1 MQNNGLP
8 VDRSRSLLHR
18 ANQAFFFVGGFG
30 VASWAPLVPL
40 LKARLGV
47 AEDVLGLLLLCIGV
61 GSLVTMPFAGVLAGH
76 FGCRRVIAVDSLA
89 FAALLVA
96 LARVDNIVLAVPTLL
111 LFGSSMGII
120 DVTINIH
127 AVRVEQLLKRCVMS
141 GMHALWSVGGFMGA
155 GLFGVW
161 MALGFTPLG
170 ATACSAGIIVLLV
183 LAFARFLLA
192 GRSAPEG
199 RALAVPHGIVA
210 FVAAVAGISFLVEGV
225 VMDWSGVFL
234 TEVRAMD
241 MSLAGTGFAVFSAAM
256 LLMRLLGDAI
266 VNRLGARRV
275 VFFGSVIA
283 IAGFLLV
290 IVSSSAWLIFPGFF
304 AIGFGCANIVPI
316 FFSLMG
322 KQQDMTINAAVA
334 AVSTCGYLGVLMGP
348 AAIGFIAHSTS
359 LLASF
364 ALLAVLL
371 FVQLLIGLHVFRKVA

>member
-1 MQNNGLP
+1 MKVDILP
-8 VDRSRSLLHR
+8 VERSRSILHR

-47 AEDVLGLLLLCIGV
+47 ADDVLGLLLLCIGI
-61 GSLVTMPFAGVLAGH
+61 GSLVTMPVAGALAGR
-76 FGCRRVIAVDSLA
+76 FGCRRVIAVDSLV
-89 FAALLVA
+89 FAALLAA
-96 LARVDNIVLAVPTLL
+96 LTMVDSIYLAVLALL
-111 LFGSSMGII
+111 AFGSAMGII
-120 DVTINIH
+120 DVTVNIH
-127 AVRVEQLLKRCVMS
+127 AVRVEQLLKKRVMS

-161 MALGFTPLG
+161 MALGLTPLG
-170 ATACSAGIIVLLV
+170 ATACSSGIIVLLV
-183 LAFARFLLA
+183 LAFARFLLT
-192 GRSAPEG
+192 GRSASEG
-199 RALAVPHGIVA
+199 RVLAVPRGIVA
-210 FVAAVAGISFLVEGV
+210 FVAMVAGISFLVEGA

-241 MSLAGTGFAVFSAAM
+241 MSLAGTGFAVFSVAM
-256 LLMRLLGDAI
+256 LVMRLFGDRL

-290 IVSSSAWLIFPGFF
+290 ILSPAASLVFLGFF
-304 AIGFGCANIVPI
+304 AVGFGCANIVPI

-322 KQQDMTINAAVA
+322 RQKDMPLNTAVA
-334 AVSTCGYLGVLMGP
+334 AVSTCGYLGILMGP

-371 FVQLLIGLHVFRKVA
+371 FVQLLVGLHVFRKVA

>member
-1 MQNNGLP
+1 
-8 VDRSRSLLHR
+8 
-18 ANQAFFFVGGFG
+18 
-30 VASWAPLVPL
+30 
-40 LKARLGV
+40 
-47 AEDVLGLLLLCIGV
+47 
-61 GSLVTMPFAGVLAGH
+61 
-76 FGCRRVIAVDSLA
+76 
-89 FAALLVA
+89 
-96 LARVDNIVLAVPTLL
+96 
-111 LFGSSMGII
+111 
-120 DVTINIH
+120 
-127 AVRVEQLLKRCVMS
+127 
-141 GMHALWSVGGFMGA
+141 
-155 GLFGVW
+155 
-161 MALGFTPLG
+161 
-170 ATACSAGIIVLLV
+170 
-183 LAFARFLLA
+183 
-192 GRSAPEG
+192 
-199 RALAVPHGIVA
+199 
-210 FVAAVAGISFLVEGV
+210 
-225 VMDWSGVFL
+225 
-234 TEVRAMD
+234 MD

-371 FVQLLIGLHVFRKVA
+371 FVQLLIGLHVFRRVA

>member
-1 MQNNGLP
+1 MKVDTLP

-30 VASWAPLVPL
+30 TASWAPLVPL

-47 AEDVLGLLLLCIGV
+47 ADDVLGLLLLCIGI
-61 GSLVTMPFAGVLAGH
+61 GSLVTMPFAGALAGR
-76 FGCRRVIAVDSLA
+76 FGCRRVIAVDSLVFA
-89 FAALLVA
+89 SLLAALAMVDSIYLAMPA
-96 LARVDNIVLAVPTLL
+96 LLA
-111 LFGSSMGII
+111 FGSAMGII
-120 DVTINIH
+120 DVTVNIH
-127 AVRVEQLLKRCVMS
+127 AVRVEQLLKKRVMS

-161 MALGFTPLG
+161 MALGLTPLG
-170 ATACSAGIIVLLV
+170 ATACSSAIIVLLV

-192 GRSAPEG
+192 GRSATEG
-199 RALAVPHGIVA
+199 RVLAVPRGIVA
-210 FVAAVAGISFLVEGV
+210 FVAAVAGISFLVEGA

-241 MSLAGTGFAVFSAAM
+241 MSLAGTGFSVFSAAM
-256 LLMRLLGDAI
+256 LVMRLFGDRL

-290 IVSSSAWLIFPGFF
+290 ILSPLAPLLFLGFF
-304 AIGFGCANIVPI
+304 AVGFGCANIVPI

-322 KQQDMTINAAVA
+322 RQKDMPLNTAVA
-334 AVSTCGYLGVLMGP
+334 AVSTCGYLGILMGP

-371 FVQLLIGLHVFRKVA
+371 FIQLLVGLHVFRKVA

>member
-1 MQNNGLP
+1 MQNNSLP
-8 VDRSRSLLHR
+8 VEYSRSLLHR

-76 FGCRRVIAVDSLA
+76 FGCRRVIAVDSLV

-127 AVRVEQLLKRCVMS
+127 AVRVEQLLKRRVMS

-170 ATACSAGIIVLLV
+170 ATACSD
-183 LAFARFLLA
+183 
-192 GRSAPEG
+192 
-199 RALAVPHGIVA
+199 GIVA
-210 FVAAVAGISFLVEGV
+210 FVAAVAGISFLVEGA

-290 IVSSSAWLIFPGFF
+290 IVSSSAWLIFSGFF

-371 FVQLLIGLHVFRKVA
+371 FVQLLIGLHVFRKVV

>member
-1 MQNNGLP
+1 
-8 VDRSRSLLHR
+8 
-18 ANQAFFFVGGFG
+18 
-30 VASWAPLVPL
+30 
-40 LKARLGV
+40 
-47 AEDVLGLLLLCIGV
+47 
-61 GSLVTMPFAGVLAGH
+61 
-76 FGCRRVIAVDSLA
+76 
-89 FAALLVA
+89 
-96 LARVDNIVLAVPTLL
+96 
-111 LFGSSMGII
+111 
-120 DVTINIH
+120 
-127 AVRVEQLLKRCVMS
+127 
-141 GMHALWSVGGFMGA
+141 MHALWSMGGFLGA
-155 GLFGVW
+155 GLFTVW
-161 MALGFTPLG
+161 HSLGLTALG
-170 ATACSAGIIVLLV
+170 ATACSSTLMVILV
-183 LAFARFLLA
+183 LAFMRFLLA
-192 GRSAPEG
+192 GRSESG
-199 RALAVPHGIVA
+199 GKKLAVPRGIVVFIA
-210 FVAAVAGISFLVEGV
+210 LVAGISFLVEGA

-234 TEVRAMD
+234 TEVRSMD
-241 MSLAGTGFAVFSAAM
+241 MSLAGTGFASFSAAM

-364 ALLAVLL
+364 AHDRGV
-371 FVQLLIGLHVFRKVA
+371 VAMFPPTPWQRRWGTSHRFPDFCGDATAFPSCFAPANSRGSWPPPPW

>member
-1 MQNNGLP
+1 M
-8 VDRSRSLLHR
+8 
-18 ANQAFFFVGGFG
+18 
-30 VASWAPLVPL
+30 
-40 LKARLGV
+40 
-47 AEDVLGLLLLCIGV
+47 
-61 GSLVTMPFAGVLAGH
+61 
-76 FGCRRVIAVDSLA
+76 
-89 FAALLVA
+89 A

-127 AVRVEQLLKRCVMS
+127 AVRVEQLLKRRVMS

-210 FVAAVAGISFLVEGV
+210 FVAAVAGISFLVEGA

-283 IAGFLLV
+283 IA
-290 IVSSSAWLIFPGFF
+290 VSYTHLTLPTNSR
-304 AIGFGCANIVPI
+304 V
-316 FFSLMG
+316 
-322 KQQDMTINAAVA
+322 
-334 AVSTCGYLGVLMGP
+334 
-348 AAIGFIAHSTS
+348 
-359 LLASF
+359 
-364 ALLAVLL
+364 
-371 FVQLLIGLHVFRKVA
+371 

>member
-1 MQNNGLP
+1 MKVDTLP

-30 VASWAPLVPL
+30 TASWAPLVPL

-47 AEDVLGLLLLCIGV
+47 ADDVLGLLLLCIGI
-61 GSLVTMPFAGVLAGH
+61 GSLVTMPFAGALAGR
-76 FGCRRVIAVDSLA
+76 FGCRRVIAVDSLVFA
-89 FAALLVA
+89 SLLAALAMVDSIYLAMPA
-96 LARVDNIVLAVPTLL
+96 LLA
-111 LFGSSMGII
+111 FGSAMGII
-120 DVTINIH
+120 DVTVNIH
-127 AVRVEQLLKRCVMS
+127 AVRVEQLLKKRVMS

-161 MALGFTPLG
+161 MALGLTPLG
-170 ATACSAGIIVLLV
+170 ATACSSAIIVLLV

-192 GRSAPEG
+192 GRSATEG
-199 RALAVPHGIVA
+199 RVLAVPRGIVA
-210 FVAAVAGISFLVEGV
+210 FVAAVAGISFLVEGA

-241 MSLAGTGFAVFSAAM
+241 MSLAGTGFSVFSAAI
-256 LLMRLLGDAI
+256 LVMRLFGDRL

-290 IVSSSAWLIFPGFF
+290 ILSPLAPLLFLGFF
-304 AIGFGCANIVPI
+304 AVGFGCANIVPI

-322 KQQDMTINAAVA
+322 RQKDMPLNTAVA
-334 AVSTCGYLGVLMGP
+334 AVSTCGYLGILMGP

-371 FVQLLIGLHVFRKVA
+371 FIQLLVGLHVFRKVA